1 MIEKI
6 DRLLEKIRYI
16 LYQKALFR
24 HILTNLLLLHIRHF
38 FIYIHTILC
47 FALPLA
53 KIYVLLLLLNKKKER
68 RHAFRR
74 RRHFVLALTAACQYF
89 VHPRPTSLA
98 DRRNYA
104 KRVLLLSVISSI
116 LMP

>member
-1 MIEKI
+1 
-6 DRLLEKIRYI
+6 
-16 LYQKALFR
+16 
-24 HILTNLLLLHIRHF
+24 
-38 FIYIHTILC
+38 
-47 FALPLA
+47 
-53 KIYVLLLLLNKKKER
+53 VLLLLLTKKKK
-68 RHAFRR
+68 ACFPACLPFRLLSH